1 MLIVAGWF
9 EVDPGDRDAFLA
21 SRADSMTR
29 SRAEPGCLEYVFSAD
44 PMVPG
49 RVVLYECWLDKP
61 SLAAHL
67 ALPRPATTAPAVA
80 VIKSQLQQYEI
91 SSVGPL
97 GS

>member
-9 EVDPGDRDAFLA
+9 EVEPDDVDAFLD
-21 SRADSMTR
+21 SRAELMERTR
-29 SRAEPGCLEYVFSAD
+29 VEPGCLEYVFSAD

-67 ALPRPATTAPAVA
+67 ALPRIATTMPA
-80 VIKSQLQQYEI
+80 IKSQLQQYEI

>member
-29 SRAEPGCLEYVFSAD
+29 SRSEPGCLEYVFSAD

-49 RVVLYECWLDKP
+49 RVVLYECWLDKA
-61 SLAAHL
+61 SLATHL
-67 ALPRPATTAPAVA
+67 ALPRVPSAEPAIA

-91 SSVGPL
+91 SLVGPL